1 MTQAF
6 TRFVGRLAMEPPFRL
21 AARALLR
28 LLPAGVE
35 RRARWEL
42 TPRPEYLVGLV
53 AGALQARRQG
63 ISEISAIEFGV
74 AGGRGL
80 LALQS
85 EAVAVERD
93 LGVRVRVFGFDMG
106 APGLPAFIGD
116 HRDHPDLWRPG
127 DFPMDVDALRTRLA
141 PGTTLIL
148 GPVAETVQTFVR
160 RHAPPPIG
168 FAAFDLDL
176 YSSTR
181 DALRLLADPATAML
195 WHTPLYFDD
204 IVPFAGHR
212 FAGELLALD
221 EFNTANE
228 RVRIDRWHGVA
239 TGRPFPERD
248 FLARLFVAHDLA
260 ALGAVQLPRPAVRL
274 PLDASVTVG
283 RSERVEAV
291 A

>member
-1 MTQAF
+1 MTAAF
-6 TRFVGRLAMEPPFRL
+6 TQFFGRLAMEPPFRL
-21 AARALLR
+21 ATRALLR
-28 LLPAGVE
+28 FLPVGAE
-35 RRARWEL
+35 CRARWEL

-53 AGALQARRQG
+53 AGAHQARRQG
-63 ISEISAIEFGV
+63 LSEISALEFGV

-85 EAVAVERD
+85 EARAVERD
-93 LGVRVRVFGFDMG
+93 LGVKVRVFGFDMG
-106 APGLPAFIGD
+106 APGLPPFIGD
-116 HRDHPDLWRPG
+116 HRDHPELWRPG
-127 DFPMDVDALRTRLA
+127 DFPMDVTALRTRLA
-141 PGTTLIL
+141 PETTLIL
-148 GPVAETVQTFVR
+148 GPVAETVQTFVE
-160 RHAPPPIG
+160 RHRPPPIG

-181 DALRLLADPATAML
+181 DALRLLADPATPML

-248 FLARLFVAHDLA
+248 FLERLFVAHDLT
-260 ALGAVQLPRPAVRL
+260 ALGKVRLPRPAVGL
-274 PLDASVTVG
+274 PLEHPAPAGCGELVG
-283 RSERVEAV
+283 AV